1 MHYKNFLFWGNNKNM
16 TYFLPDEA
24 MNDHPVSDKVVITQ
38 LEVDNK
44 SVEIGQ
50 KVNDQVILEKGIPY
64 TNEFTLTAANNNFS
78 LMFSNLTYSD
88 ELQKYSYRLTPAQS
102 DWLIAADGERVSYA
116 NLPPGEYLFEVSSI
130 MPDGSNGNA
139 TSMVIHILPFW
150 YETAWFRFLI
160 ATLAAFLI
168 YYLIRRVRREQAR
181 LRQEERLKHELFVSN
196 LEREKEKQINRERGN
211 FFTNVSHELRTPLT
225 LILSPLQELLQ
236 TERLSETLHDKLSL
250 VYNNATSLSTLV
262 NQLLYVQKIEA
273 GMVQLHLSKV
283 EIVALVEHVMSS
295 FRHMAEIKSTEYVLN
310 SGIFFTDPDRYE
322 MLHPPIETHQLP
334 VGYQPKQAVIRL
346 TDMKHLH
353 IKAIRTEV
361 LYIFPVIAA
370 QPVVCTEPH
379 ETVPVLMNAGDRI
392 ISQSILH
399 GKYPNVLFKESI
411 AGKTIKDNQ

>member
-295 FRHMAEIKSTEYVLN
+295 FRHMADK
-310 SGIFFTDPDRYE
+310 
-322 MLHPPIETHQLP
+322 
-334 VGYQPKQAVIRL
+334 
-346 TDMKHLH
+346 
-353 IKAIRTEV
+353 
-361 LYIFPVIAA
+361 
-370 QPVVCTEPH
+370 
-379 ETVPVLMNAGDRI
+379 
-392 ISQSILH
+392 
-399 GKYPNVLFKESI
+399 KY
-411 AGKTIKDNQ
+411 